1 MILLKRAYEKP
12 SDTDGDRFLV
22 DRLWPRGV
30 KKSSLAIKGWLKD
43 AAPST
48 ELRNWY
54 HHDASLWDE
63 FRRRYFSELEKN
75 PAAWLPL
82 FEAARSGTVTL
93 LYSAQHTEQNNA
105 VALKEFLMQ
114 RIHAAKKASASSPA
128 ESVHRKHS
136 SLA

>member
-30 KKSSLAIKGWLKD
+30 KKSSLAVKGWLKD

-54 HHDASLWDE
+54 HHDPSLWDE
-63 FRRRYFSELEKN
+63 FRRRYFRELEKN

-82 FEAARSGTVTL
+82 LEAARRGTVTL
-93 LYSAQHTEQNNA
+93 LYSTKQTEQNNA

-114 RIHAAKKASASSPA
+114 RIHAAKKASAPSLAAPID
-128 ESVHRKHS
+128 RKHS
-136 SLA
+136 FLP

>member
-12 SDTDGDRFLV
+12 SDTDGNRFLV

-30 KKSSLAIKGWLKD
+30 KKSSLAIEGWLKD

-54 HHDASLWDE
+54 HHDPTLWVE

-82 FEAARSGTVTL
+82 LEVARRGTVTL
-93 LYSAQHTEQNNA
+93 LYSAQNTEQNNA
-105 VALKEFLMQ
+105 VALKEFLTQ
-114 RIHAAKKASASSPA
+114 RIHTTKKASASSPDA
-128 ESVHRKHS
+128 PIGRKHS

>member
-1 MILLKRAYEKP
+1 MILLKRVYEKP

-30 KKSSLAIKGWLKD
+30 KKSSLAIEGWLKD

-48 ELRNWY
+48 ELRTWY
-54 HHDASLWDE
+54 HHDPSLWDQ

-82 FEAARSGTVTL
+82 LEAARRGTVTL
-93 LYSAQHTEQNNA
+93 IYSAQNTEQNNA
-105 VALKEFLMQ
+105 AALKEFLMP
-114 RIHAAKKASASSPA
+114 RIHAVKKASTSSHAAP
-128 ESVHRKHS
+128 VGRKHS